1 MKTQT
6 SRVHVRI
13 DAETKRKA
21 TSALAAQGLTATD
34 AVRSLFHRIA
44 VDQALPLE
52 FKVPNEQTR
61 RAMAEINDMVKT
73 RAARAARSD
82 GKKADL
88 EGAGVE

>member
-6 SRVHVRI
+6 SMVHVRI

-21 TSALAAQGLTATD
+21 TAALAAMGLTATD

-52 FKVPNEQTR
+52 LKVPNAQTR
-61 RAMAEINDMVKT
+61 RAMAEIDDMVKT
-73 RAARAARSD
+73 DKARFATAD
-82 GKKADL
+82 EMFADL
-88 EGAGVE
+88 EETSGQ

>member
-52 FKVPNEQTR
+52 LKVPNEQTR
-61 RAMAEINDMVKT
+61 RAMAEIDDMVKT
-73 RAARAARSD
+73 RAARFARSD
-82 GKKADL
+82 ETNADL
-88 EGAGVE
+88 EGAGIE